1 VLEDVCI
8 CNNGI
13 FEVPT
18 SRSTATSSSSNT
30 DTISNK
36 LICFNKHIDLFNH
49 PTFVRNYPA
58 SVEELVVNGRSA
70 WCRQKQEASQQEQS
84 APFRS
89 LLKKGLASCRL
100 KKKKKTKKRRERVNE
115 AIGVDRIDTSC
126 QRRIGTAA
134 TSATRNKT
142 NPAVTRIESTEVN
155 ERVKTDPA
163 VTRIEFK

>member
-1 VLEDVCI
+1 
-8 CNNGI
+8 
-13 FEVPT
+13 
-18 SRSTATSSSSNT
+18 
-30 DTISNK
+30 
-36 LICFNKHIDLFNH
+36 
-49 PTFVRNYPA
+49 
-58 SVEELVVNGRSA
+58 
-70 WCRQKQEASQQEQS
+70 
-84 APFRS
+84 
-89 LLKKGLASCRL
+89 L